1 MVEFALDY
9 HRANHQ
15 EKCAAFANVYEFWG
29 NDLPLD
35 EYVDWRL
42 NSIHHQRAVWYVG
55 VLDGT
60 VVTSLGVFP
69 MVFSVC
75 GDLQPAMFI
84 GAVHTNPEF
93 RKRGYAAGLIAYAE
107 QEQAANHEVCW
118 SLLFSDINPNYYARM
133 GYQISSAPNVCIR
146 PAEVDG
152 WTTEPLDL
160 TLDRAQMVEMYEA
173 NHRRQTCYLFRAQKY
188 WEFLATKHAKDQFL
202 WLTQNGQRQGYI
214 HLRKNGD
221 LACLEDFAIAD
232 HDPTTLEQL
241 AKSIS
246 CFAKEQGISEVHGWF
261 PPLQAAPAWLEFRER
276 KTEITMWKSLSGTL
290 LNSYQ
295 SEELSFFRHVDHV

>member
-1 MVEFALDY
+1 MYKLIHKMILGIVLAVGALLFTTPSVFAKKYDGVTV
-9 HRANHQ
+9 NS
-15 EKCAAFANVYEFWG
+15 
-29 NDLPLD
+29 LPM
-35 EYVDWRL
+35 EAPQ
-42 NSIHHQRAVWYVG
+42 IKG
-55 VLDGT
+55 
-60 VVTSLGVFP
+60 P
-69 MVFSVC
+69 MVKRAPDFKKLTGATINV
-75 GDLQPAMFI
+75 I
-84 GAVHTNPEF
+84 GVP
-93 RKRGYAAGLIAYAE
+93 
-107 QEQAANHEVCW
+107 
-118 SLLFSDINPNYYARM
+118 FSDINPNYYARM

-146 PAEVDG
+146 PTEVDG
-152 WTTEPLDL
+152 WATEPLDL

-173 NHRRQTCYLFRAQKY
+173 NLRRQTCFLFRPQKY
-188 WEFLATKHAKDQFL
+188 WEFLAAKHAKDQFL

-261 PPLQAAPAWLEFRER
+261 PPLHAAPAWLDFRER

-295 SEELSFFRHVDHV
+295 SEELSFFRLVDHV